1 MNIICRDCNLSSQSI
16 YHVIGLKCNHC
27 CGYNTVRADDKLFVR
42 VNSERKYFMKNSGLL
57 SSNLI
62 SNFSF
67 GNELIQLHV
76 IIRKRFMIMT

>member
-42 VNSERKYFMKNSGLL
+42 VNSERKYFHEELSFVDFNS
-57 SSNLI
+57 
-62 SNFSF
+62 FDPF
-67 GNELIQLHV
+67 QFW
-76 IIRKRFMIMT
+76 K